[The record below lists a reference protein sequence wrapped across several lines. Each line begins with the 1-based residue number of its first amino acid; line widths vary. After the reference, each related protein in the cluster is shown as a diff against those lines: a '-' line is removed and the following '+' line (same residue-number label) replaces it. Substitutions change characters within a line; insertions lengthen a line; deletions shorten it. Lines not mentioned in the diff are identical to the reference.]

1 MPLPNFRTA
10 TFVLFVIV
18 TVNLIGFGIVI
29 PLLPFYGQHYGAT
42 PDEVALLLAVYSG
55 TQFVTA
61 TLWGWASDRYGRR
74 PILIVSLAGTL
85 VSYLWLAY
93 APDLAQL
100 FWSRALAGIM
110 AGSIS
115 GAFAYMADIT
125 DESNRARGMGMIGAA
140 FGLGFIAGPA
150 IGGLLAGADPQTT
163 DYRLPAFAA
172 VAFSAA
178 AFILCVAL
186 LKESLPP
193 EIRRERAQR
202 SAAVRRHEYWST
214 LGRADVRLILVLTFI
229 AVFAFAGLEAVFA
242 LWTERTYGWG
252 VLQNGYV
259 FAFLG
264 VISALIQGGLI
275 GRLTKKFGDAGMV
288 RQGFLALAVG
298 LAAIPFATNLPLLLC
313 ALVIATYGFSV
324 STPALNSLLTLSA
337 PAATMGGVIGFGRSA
352 STLARAFGPAFAGY
366 IFTLF
371 GKDWPFFAGALIL
384 VVVLAL
390 SSRLIADSSGQAKS
404 QANK

>member
-10 TFVLFVIV
+10 TFVLFVV
-18 TVNLIGFGIVI
+18 VVVNLIGFGIVI
-29 PLLPFYGQHYGAT
+29 PLLPFYGQHYGAS

-61 TLWGWASDRYGRR
+61 PLWGWASDRYGRR

-93 APDLAQL
+93 APDLAHL

-125 DESNRARGMGMIGAA
+125 DESSRARGMGMIGAA

-150 IGGLLAGADPQTT
+150 IGGLLAGGDPQAT

-178 AFILCVAL
+178 AFILCVTL
-186 LKESLPP
+186 LKESLPA
-193 EIRRERAQR
+193 EVRRERAMR
-202 SAAVRRHEYWST
+202 SAEVRRREYWST
-214 LGRADVRLILVLTFI
+214 LGRPEVRLILMLTFI

-252 VLQNGYV
+252 VLQNGYI

-288 RQGFLALAVG
+288 RQGFLALAIG
-298 LAAIPFATNLPLLLC
+298 LAGIPFATNLPLLLA

-352 STLARAFGPAFAGY
+352 STLARAAGPAFAGY
-366 IFTLF
+366 VFTLF

-384 VVVLAL
+384 VVVLLL
-390 SSRLIADSSGQAKS
+390 SSRLIAR
-404 QANK
+404 NH